1 MSFFDSELVQTEMQ
15 EISKLQE
22 KVYSNVFAFPSLDRE
37 GKLRHINDLETL
49 MEKQKIL
56 YMRLALSD
64 DPDALNM
71 KLRIQDSASMMGLPE
86 NVDMNALFA
95 NMTKLVGNLK
105 EQLIKE
111 ID

>member
-1 MSFFDSELVQTEMQ
+1 MSFFDSELVQTEMKD
-15 EISKLQE
+15 ISKLQE
-22 KVYSNVFAFPSLDRE
+22 KVYSNLFIFPSLDRE

-64 DPDALNM
+64 DPSALDM

-86 NVDMNALFA
+86 DVDMNALFS
-95 NMTKLVGNLK
+95 NMTTLVGNLK
-105 EQLIKE
+105 DQLINE

>member
-1 MSFFDSELVQTEMQ
+1 MTFFDSELVQNEMK

-22 KVYSNVFAFPSLDRE
+22 QVYSNVFTFPSLDRE
-37 GKLRHINDLETL
+37 YKLRHINDLEML

-71 KLRIQDSASMMGLPE
+71 KLRIQDSATMMGLPE
-86 NVDMNALFA
+86 DVDMNALFA
-95 NMTKLVGNLK
+95 NMSQLIGNLK